1 MSDKSLCPPV
11 LHEPA
16 SSSLGLE
23 ATLADLPSYDCM
35 VDVAVSGFALASWLA
50 RYPRV
55 PGAIVIDRGRLEG
68 VITRQQLL
76 EFAIRP
82 SGAAILEQPLQA
94 LWGYLERD
102 CLTLPVELPIVQAMK
117 RAVSRTIGLLTDPI
131 VVQCAEGPRLLDT
144 RALIVADWQIRGI
157 ETQARYERMQL
168 QAIQNDK
175 LASLGRLVDGVAHQ
189 ILDPV
194 GFIWGNL
201 THLGSYGEQ
210 LVQLVDAYRDWAEQ
224 SKQPIPWTITNL
236 EESVDFDFLRDDLP
250 LLLSSLRNGA
260 ERLKAIVSSLQN
272 FCHLDDVYPHPTD
285 LHQRLNSIVL
295 LLQSRLSVQI
305 EFVRNYGSL
314 PPVCC
319 YGSQIDRALMA
330 VLVNAVDVL
339 LERGTRAQ
347 LKAVTL
353 SAAEQPYI
361 EINTWVEQDATAHS
375 WAVVSI
381 ADNGPGLTAIQRQQI
396 LENFQLDR
404 HRVKETGLTATHH
417 IITSRHGGQ
426 LDLLD
431 RPSGGLEVVIRLP
444 LA

>member
-1 MSDKSLCPPV
+1 MIENRLCPPV

-16 SSSLGLE
+16 SPSLGLE
-23 ATLADLPSYDCM
+23 ATLADLPTYACDI
-35 VDVAVSGFALASWLA
+35 DVTVTGLALADWLA

-55 PGAIVIDRGRLEG
+55 PGAIVTDRGRLQG
-68 VITRQQLL
+68 TIARQQLL
-76 EFAIRP
+76 EFSIRP
-82 SGAAILEQPLQA
+82 YGASILEQPVRA

-102 CLTLPVELPIVQAMK
+102 CLILPVELPIVQAMK
-117 RAVSRTIGLLTDPI
+117 RAVSRSIGLLTDPI
-131 VVQCAEGPRLLDT
+131 VVQLGNDYRLLDT
-144 RALIVADWQIRGI
+144 RSLIVADWQIRGI

-175 LASLGRLVDGVAHQ
+175 MASLGRLVDGVAHQ

-201 THLGSYGEQ
+201 SHLGNYGEQ
-210 LVQLVDAYRDWAEQ
+210 LVSLVEAYRQWAERSGQ
-224 SKQPIPWTITNL
+224 AIPPTITDL

-250 LLLSSLRNGA
+250 ALLASLRNGA

-272 FCHLDDVYPHPTD
+272 FCHLDEVYPHPTD
-285 LHQRLNSIVL
+285 LHNRINSIVL

-319 YGSQIDRALMA
+319 YASQIDRALMA
-330 VLVNAVDVL
+330 VLVNAVDALVD
-339 LERGTRAQ
+339 RATRVKVNAI
-347 LKAVTL
+347 AP

-361 EINTWVEQDATAHS
+361 EINTWVERDAAATS
-375 WAVVSI
+375 WAVISI
-381 ADNGPGLTAIQRQQI
+381 ADNGPGLSLTQRQRI
-396 LENFQLDR
+396 LASFQFDR

-417 IITSRHGGQ
+417 IITSRHGGL